1 MYAIDPSE
9 LNGKNIIDITYN
21 GIYKSILNYSRLYR
35 SETYRYSYITN
46 LILNSLNYINY
57 IIQKNIIIFYILDY
71 NLNICK
77 YLIYIHHDDYLNI
90 TKNNQKLGWF
100 SGLKDEFNLSQKI
113 ISCEFITK
121 TVPWLWFTKN
131 ENILSITDEEGN
143 IYNIKCDKIYR
154 V

>member
-46 LILNSLNYINY
+46 IILNSLHYINY
-57 IIQKNIIIFYILDY
+57 IIKKNIIIFYISDY
-71 NLNICK
+71 NKSICK
-77 YLIYIHHDDYLNI
+77 YLVYIHHDDYLNI

-100 SGLKDEFNLSQKI
+100 LELKDEFNLSQKI

-121 TVPWLWFTKN
+121 TVPWFWFTK
-131 ENILSITDEEGN
+131 NILSITDEEGN

>member
-121 TVPWLWFTKN
+121 TVPWFWFTK
-131 ENILSITDEEGN
+131 NILSITDEEGN

>member
-1 MYAIDPSE
+1 MYTIDPSE
-9 LNGKNIIDITYN
+9 LNGKKIIDITYN

-46 LILNSLNYINY
+46 IILNSLHYINY
-57 IIQKNIIIFYILDY
+57 IIKKNIIIFYISDY
-71 NLNICK
+71 NKSICK
-77 YLIYIHHDDYLNI
+77 YLVYIHHDDYLNI

-100 SGLKDEFNLSQKI
+100 LELKDEFNLSQKI

-121 TVPWLWFTKN
+121 TVPWFWFTK
-131 ENILSITDEEGN
+131 NILSITDEEGN